1 MKVLPLPK
9 AVIGGVKPKG
19 SEALPF
25 GPKNHSE
32 GKMLGRGFVGVI
44 VAEHTREAF
53 PPACS
58 IRTRGRNGHSCI
70 NVYCMKNRSTNL
82 NSIKLLITQLT

>member
-9 AVIGGVKPKG
+9 AVVRGVKPEG

-32 GKMLGRGFVGVI
+32 GKLLGRGLFMI
-44 VAEHTREAF
+44 VAEHTREEFA
-53 PPACS
+53 PTMLEPEGEMVVLAS
-58 IRTRGRNGHSCI
+58 IFTA
-70 NVYCMKNRSTNL
+70 
-82 NSIKLLITQLT
+82 

>member
-9 AVIGGVKPKG
+9 AVVGGAKPVG

-32 GKMLGRGFVGVI
+32 GKLLGRRFVGVI

-53 PPACS
+53 PPAVLEPEGEMVTVLS
-58 IRTRGRNGHSCI
+58 MFTA
-70 NVYCMKNRSTNL
+70 
-82 NSIKLLITQLT
+82 